1 MAWIDV
7 VIIVIVISLL
17 IHGIATGLIRS
28 AFDIAGIFF
37 GYIFAVSY
45 SATIRMPQIFAFLLI
60 FVVVFLVISIG
71 GRILSKVIHF
81 TPLGIIDRILGG
93 VLGLIK
99 GLVICFVLLIVVM
112 LVRKDTR
119 VLNESQIARQIASS
133 GIEASKLLPK
143 PWYEWIE
150 KTFKRS
156 NIASGDENDH
166 FHF

>member
-7 VIIVIVISLL
+7 IIIIIVIGLI

-45 SATIRMPQIFAFLLI
+45 SATIRMPQIFAFIII
-60 FVVVFLVISIG
+60 FAVVFLVVSIG

-99 GLVICFVLLIVVM
+99 GLVICFVLLVVVV
-112 LVRKDTR
+112 LIRKDTR
-119 VLNESQIARQIASS
+119 VLSESQIAKQIASS
-133 GIEASKLLPK
+133 GIEASKLLPRS
-143 PWYEWIE
+143 WYEWIE
-150 KTFKRS
+150 ETFKRS
-156 NIASGDENDH
+156 NIVLWNENDH
-166 FHF
+166 FYF

>member
-7 VIIVIVISLL
+7 VIIIIVISLI
-17 IHGIATGLIRS
+17 IHGIATGLIRG
-28 AFDIAGIFF
+28 AFDIAGIVF

-45 SATIRMPQIFAFLLI
+45 SATINMPQIFGFLVI

-71 GRILSKVIHF
+71 GRILSKVVHF

-99 GLVICFVLLIVVM
+99 GVVICFVLLVVVM
-112 LVRKDTR
+112 LIRKDTFI
-119 VLNESQIARQIASS
+119 LTQSEIARQIAVS
-133 GIEASKLLPK
+133 GIEASKVLPK

-150 KTFKRS
+150 ETFKRS
-156 NIASGDENDH
+156 NVVFTNENDH
-166 FHF
+166 FYF